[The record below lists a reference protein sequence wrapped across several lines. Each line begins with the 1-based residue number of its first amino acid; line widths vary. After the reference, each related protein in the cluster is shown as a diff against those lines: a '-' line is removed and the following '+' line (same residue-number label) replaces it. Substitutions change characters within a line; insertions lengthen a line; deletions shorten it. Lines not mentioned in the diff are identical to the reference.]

1 MTKKLN
7 RKFFFD
13 TTRKF
18 LGKITQS
25 QVEGIE
31 ASFNEWE
38 LWLEE
43 NKTTP
48 DLKKL
53 AYILATDYH
62 EGDKTFQAIKEY
74 GGESYFVKKYWDNQK
89 KAKELGNLTRQDA
102 IDFCGK
108 GKPQLTGRR
117 NFERMGKILGIDLV
131 NNPNKALELEV
142 ATKIMF
148 EGMLKGKSY
157 RGDFTGKSLE
167 DYFTDKLE
175 DPIGAR
181 RIVNGKDDA
190 KLIASYYYEFLKG
203 LKYV

>member
-1 MTKKLN
+1 MKKLN

-18 LGKITQS
+18 LGKLKQS

-31 ASFNEWE
+31 ASFDEWE
-38 LWLEE
+38 LWLAE

-62 EGDKTFQAIKEY
+62 EGDKTFQAIREY
-74 GGESYFVKKYWDNQK
+74 GGEAYFVKRYWENQK
-89 KAKELGNLTRQDA
+89 KAKELGNLSRQDA

-108 GKPQLTGRR
+108 GKPQLTGRS
-117 NFERMGKILGIDLV
+117 NFRRMGKILGIDLEK
-131 NNPNKALELEV
+131 NPDLALDLKV
-142 ATKIMF
+142 STKIMF
-148 EGMLKGKSY
+148 EGMLKGKSF
-157 RGDFTGKSLE
+157 RGDFTGKCLE
-167 DYFTDKLE
+167 DYFGDKL
-175 DPIGAR
+175 DNPIGAR

-190 KLIASYYYEFLKG
+190 QLIAGYYYEFLKG

>member
-1 MTKKLN
+1 MRKIN

-18 LGKITQS
+18 LGPLKQT

-31 ASFNEWE
+31 ASFDEWE
-38 LWLEE
+38 NWVEAKLV
-43 NKTTP
+43 TA

-62 EGDKTFQAIKEY
+62 ESAHTFQAIKEF
-74 GGESYFVKKYWDNQK
+74 GGEAYFVKKYWNNK
-89 KAKELGNLTRQDA
+89 LKAKELGNTCRQDA

-108 GKPQLTGRR
+108 GKPQITGRANYR
-117 NFERMGKILGIDLV
+117 KMGKVLGIDLEK
-131 NNPNKALELEV
+131 NPNLALDLKI

-148 EGMLKGKSY
+148 EGMLKAKSY

-167 DYFTDKLE
+167 DYFTDHIDNPVE
-175 DPIGAR
+175 AR
-181 RIVNGKDDA
+181 RVVNGKDDA
-190 KLIASYYYEFLKG
+190 QLIASYYYELLKG
-203 LKYV
+203 LKYE